1 MGKKNSKRKSKKN
14 KSNKSRAKNIESN
27 LSKEQ
32 KQLKTSYD
40 EIAEIFWGNNPDTN
54 INNNFDKNQQQ
65 GINYD
70 SDNNL
75 NSSANSYENMSQENE
90 SKANDNISQSGNAEN
105 SEKKTTSVD
114 DNQCYE
120 DIKAKQQEIINNVR
134 NLNDTIAN
142 MTLLRDNIASLN
154 IELLSNIY
162 FTRQVRPLID
172 AVNLISFASANISTV
187 AQNITINPFGE
198 KKEIKNALKI
208 SYTMN
213 DEIDSLLNTLTR
225 RLNLYIEQL
234 NNMDKNCPPFTFYKD
249 S

>member
-40 EIAEIFWGNNPDTN
+40 EIAEIFWGNNSDTN

-65 GINYD
+65 DINDD
-70 SDNNL
+70 SDNNS
-75 NSSANSYENMSQENE
+75 NSGVNSYENISQESE
-90 SKANDNISQSGNAEN
+90 SKADDNISQSGNAEN
-105 SEKKTTSVD
+105 TEKTTSAD
-114 DNQCYE
+114 GNQCYE
-120 DIKAKQQEIINNVR
+120 EIKAKQQAILNNLK
-134 NLNDTIAN
+134 NLNDSITN
-142 MTLLRDNIASLN
+142 MTLIRDNIASLS
-154 IELLSNIY
+154 IEILSNIY
-162 FTRQVRPLID
+162 FTREVRPLID

-225 RLNLYIEQL
+225 RLNLYIDQL